1 MKRFNF
7 FFIPTKNKCDKTTV
21 NSTVK
26 TMCLVYVY
34 VFEPRQSYDN
44 TRVELDG
51 ATSKAGLV
59 CHIQR
64 HS

>member
-1 MKRFNF
+1 
-7 FFIPTKNKCDKTTV
+7 
-21 NSTVK
+21 
-26 TMCLVYVY
+26 MCLVYVY
-34 VFEPRQSYDN
+34 VFEPRQSHDN

-51 ATSKAGLV
+51 ATSKAGLA